1 MSDKLTEQELLE
13 AQILA
18 DPVYFAEMYLKS
30 PANPK
35 EDLVLRPYQKEILR
49 DRTQKRV
56 LRMGRRT
63 GKTVTLA
70 IEAIWKA
77 YTHTNREVLLVAGYD
92 SQVQTIFNLIFRMA
106 RDATFISTS
115 IERTRM
121 RPYEIWFKNGSVI
134 MGYVGNN
141 AVRGK
146 CFPPTTN
153 VVMWDR
159 TLKTIKDLE
168 INDEVLSVDTDSKDG
183 LAVKG
188 VVTAVHDNGV
198 KDIYSIETTSERVVH
213 ATENHKFMLL
223 YRGWT
228 EIKDMNTQEKKENL
242 ADFVSIIHPDGK
254 AYWSRVKTIKKIGKS
269 RTYDVTIDKY
279 HDLVVFNEVEGS
291 AKGVAV
297 GVNVTSGQKVTG
309 GHTGGFLAH
318 NSANDLYIDEV
329 DSIPFNSLIE
339 AVIPIE
345 TTYKDTTLTV
355 SGTPTGRREYF
366 YNVSMNKDELNFGEH
381 HFPSM
386 VSPEWSPQREKELK
400 VITPMSQFEHE
411 YLAEFGSSADGVFKN
426 HHIDPNLYVYNY
438 SDLKYNP
445 KNKYILGVDWN
456 ESQFGV
462 QAVILEYL
470 VQPEEVIP
478 FNDGD
483 WKKEDGTIVNP
494 VVKQNALRVFY
505 ADNIDGAEFTNVGAV
520 EFIIKLM
527 KKFHFTKLV
536 FDRGHGEAN
545 YEMLRVAI
553 KNGKGPLGTDAF
565 GLSEYLQ
572 GDKMVSLDMGGSSEV
587 IDPVSGTTTKALTKN
602 VMVKNSQLMN
612 EEGRYIIPA
621 VDKQG
626 QTVENDELNLVG
638 QMRGYVVAR
647 YGKTGEIYES
657 TVRDGL
663 DHRLDAFMLATHG
676 YTLLSNDFYRWESDL
691 VAEQSETI
699 LTANVKP
706 GWRSDLKDQKV
717 PSVENGNGITIY
729 RHGDYSSPGEPGE
742 YVRDKDGNLKKYG
755 EKQQARSSR
764 FKHTERT
771 LIKKPKRRF

>member
-1 MSDKLTEQELLE
+1 MSDKLTDKELLE

-35 EDLVLRPYQKEILR
+35 EDLILRPYQKEILR

-106 RDATFISTS
+106 RDAEFIASS

-146 CFPPTTN
+146 CFPATTN

-159 TLKTIKDLE
+159 NLKSIKD
-168 INDEVLSVDTDSKDG
+168 IKVGDEVLSVNTEDSDG
-183 LAVKG
+183 KAIKG
-188 VVTAVHDNGV
+188 TVSAVHDNGV
-198 KDIYSIETTSERVVH
+198 RDIYELETTSERVVH
-213 ATENHKFMLL
+213 ATDNHKFMCL

-228 EIKDMNTQEKKENL
+228 EMKDMNTQETHDNK
-242 ADFVSIIHPDGK
+242 ADFISVIHPDGTS
-254 AYWSRVKTIKKIGKS
+254 YWARVKRIKKIGKAA
-269 RTYDVTIDKY
+269 TYDITVDD
-279 HDLVVFNEVEGS
+279 HHNLVVFNDYPE
-291 AKGVAV
+291 
-297 GVNVTSGQKVTG
+297 TSGAVATGASVASGHKVQG

-366 YNVSMNKDELNFGEH
+366 YQVSTNKEELGFGEH

-386 VSPEWSPQREKELK
+386 VSPEWSAQREKELK

-411 YLAEFGSSADGVFKN
+411 YLAEFGSAADGVFKN
-426 HHIDPNLYVYNY
+426 HHIDQNLYVYDY
-438 SDLKYNP
+438 SDLKLNP
-445 KNKYILGVDWN
+445 NNEYILGVDWN

-462 QAVILEYL
+462 QAVVLE
-470 VQPEEVIP
+470 VMNQEEELIP
-478 FNDGD
+478 YNDGE
-483 WKKEDGTIVNP
+483 WKSLSGDIINP
-494 VVKQNALRVFY
+494 VKKKNVLRVFY
-505 ADNIDGAEFTNVGAV
+505 ADNIDGAEYTNMGAV
-520 EFIIKLM
+520 DFILKLM
-527 KKFHFTKLV
+527 KKIPFSSLV

-545 YEMLRVAI
+545 YEMLRI
-553 KNGKGPLGTDAF
+553 SIDKGEGPLGTSAR
-565 GLSEYLQ
+565 GLKHQLDNMMSI
-572 GDKMVSLDMGGSSEV
+572 DMGGNSEI
-587 IDPVSGTTTKALTKN
+587 IDRVTGTTSKALTKN
-602 VMVKNSQLMN
+602 VIVKNAQLLN
-612 EEGRYIIPA
+612 EENRLVIPA
-621 VDKQG
+621 VNKKG
-626 QTVENDELNLVG
+626 KTIENDELNLIG

-657 TVRDGL
+657 TVRDSL
-663 DHRLDAFMLATHG
+663 DHRLDAFMLAVHG
-676 YTLLSNDFYRWESDL
+676 YMLDTSQFHRWESDL
-691 VAEQSETI
+691 AVEQSEKVLST
-699 LTANVKP
+699 NVKP
-706 GWRSDLKDQKV
+706 GWRSQFKEQNI
-717 PSVENGNGITIY
+717 PSVEKSNGITIY
-729 RHGDYSSPGEPGE
+729 RHGNHSTPGEPGE
-742 YVRDKDGNLKKYG
+742 YTRDKDGNLKKVG
-755 EKQQARSSR
+755 STIKQNDNKT
-764 FKHTERT
+764 FKHRSRS
-771 LIKKPKRRF
+771 LVNKPKRRF